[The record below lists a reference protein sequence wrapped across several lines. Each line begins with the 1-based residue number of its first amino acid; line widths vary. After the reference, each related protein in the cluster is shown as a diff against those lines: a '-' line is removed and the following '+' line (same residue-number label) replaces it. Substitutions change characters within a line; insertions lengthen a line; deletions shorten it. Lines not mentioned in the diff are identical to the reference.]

1 MIIRFNL
8 QDGERHFVF
17 IDRKGSMVW
26 FEMSPQCRV
35 NKRAS
40 PALLSFITAV
50 LVWCLTSSP
59 HDIQYSCTQ
68 LTVKIFSEASRDSCF
83 HFVKTTYLL
92 QRENILCSSCYT
104 GLRACAFEPTSVHR
118 HNPCRL

>member
-8 QDGERHFVF
+8 QEGERHFVF

-26 FEMSPQCRV
+26 FEISPQCRV

-50 LVWCLTSSP
+50 LAWCLTSSSP
-59 HDIQYSCTQ
+59 HDVQYSCTQ
-68 LTVKIFSEASRDSCF
+68 LAVKIFSETRKIRASIS
-83 HFVKTTYLL
+83 
-92 QRENILCSSCYT
+92 
-104 GLRACAFEPTSVHR
+104 
-118 HNPCRL
+118 